1 MSKIK
6 TSPLRGCKITDATK
20 GQVEAVF
27 ATLGVVDSDGD
38 VTVKGAFD
46 DGAEVLIGAYN
57 HKSWQDRLPVGKGT
71 IHEVGDEAILKGEFF
86 LTTEAGREHFET
98 VKAMGALQ
106 EWSYSL
112 ADVEQERG
120 TKDGAQVN
128 FLKRITVDEV
138 SPVIKGAGAGTRTLA
153 AKGKQLDSD
162 LSRRLRD
169 AGRERFGGDDIYV
182 WLDDFE
188 LDAAWA
194 VYAVESEENATRY
207 VQVGYT
213 RAEGGSVELA
223 AEEADVQ
230 RTTAYTPK
238 GRGLKLS
245 EQAASVLADVGA
257 LIERA
262 AGVKTLR
269 QQEGKS
275 IGGQTADL
283 LKELEPALE
292 RLREVLT
299 TAPPTDPTDPDVAR
313 EMARFERDRASL

>member
-46 DGAEVLIGAYN
+46 DGAEVLISAYN

-86 LTTEAGREHFET
+86 LTTEAGRETFET
-98 VKAMGALQ
+98 VKAVGGLQ

-138 SPVIKGAGAGTRTLA
+138 SPVIKGAGVDTRTLA
-153 AKGKQLDSD
+153 VKGKQLDSD

-194 VYAVESEENATRY
+194 VYAVESEKDATRY

-213 RAEGGSVELA
+213 RAEDGSVELA
-223 AEEADVQ
+223 ADESDVQ
-230 RTTAYTPK
+230 RTTSYAPK
-238 GRGLKLS
+238 GRGQKLS
-245 EQAASVLADVGA
+245 DHLDSAVADAEAVTSRVADAVAQRAEKGQKLAEA
-257 LIERA
+257 TLERA
-262 AGVKTLR
+262 EQL
-269 QQEGKS
+269 KS
-275 IGGQTADL
+275 QI
-283 LKELEPALE
+283 E
-292 RLREVLT
+292 RLREALAIEPRND
-299 TAPPTDPTDPDVAR
+299 TADAATR
-313 EMARFERDRASL
+313 EWLHALRRDL